1 MRRGIER
8 LRGFREVYPEDQR
21 VRRRLF
27 QAFVE
32 VAQSFGFE
40 EVEAPSVEPLELF
53 RLKSGEEILAQTWSF
68 RDKGGREVTL
78 VPELTP
84 SIARMVARRR
94 DLPRPL
100 KWFSIA
106 KMWRYEEP
114 QAGRLREF
122 WQFNA
127 DIFGSPYPE
136 ADAEVI
142 ALSCAYL
149 DRVGLR
155 SQYEVRVSDRYS
167 MEAILGPRAGEI
179 FPIIDRMPKVGEG
192 ETRAALSA
200 LGLSDSEA
208 ERVLEI
214 ASVRGR
220 WEEVRSTVKRLG
232 APDYRLRVLD
242 ELFLVLD
249 SYGLGDRVIVDLSTV
264 RGLAYYTGIVYEG
277 RDRAGRHRAIF
288 GGGRYDGVVSLL
300 GGRETPATGMGMGDA
315 VLELMLREAGLWG
328 LEAPRADA
336 VVMWMGGD
344 RELSLAARAAAA
356 LREAGLRVDLEVM
369 RRRPSRVLS
378 RASREGVRLAVIVGE
393 EEASAGEVSLKDLE
407 SGRQVRVPVG
417 ELPSAARA
425 LLGG

>member
-1 MRRGIER
+1 MREGIER
-8 LRGFREVYPEDQR
+8 LRGFREIYPEDQA
-21 VRRRLF
+21 VRRRIFSLF
-27 QAFVE
+27 VD
-32 VAQSFGFE
+32 VARSFGFE

-53 RLKSGEEILAQTWSF
+53 RIKSGEEILSQTWSF
-68 RDKGGREVTL
+68 RDKGGREVAL
-78 VPELTP
+78 IPELTP

-127 DIFGSPYPE
+127 DVFGSPYPE

-142 ALSCAYL
+142 ALSCSFL
-149 DRVGLR
+149 DRLGLS
-155 SQYEVRVSDRYS
+155 SQYEVRVSDRLL
-167 MEAILGPRAGEI
+167 MESLLGPRAREI
-179 FPIIDRMPKVGEG
+179 FPVIDRMPKVGEG
-192 ETRAALSA
+192 ETRASLAG
-200 LGLSDSEA
+200 LGLSPSEVD
-208 ERVLEI
+208 RVMEV
-214 ASVRGR
+214 ASVRGP
-220 WEEVRSTVKRLG
+220 WDGVRPELSRLG
-232 APDYRLRVLD
+232 APGERLAVLD

-249 SYGLGDRVIVDLSTV
+249 SYGLGDRALVDLSTV

-277 RDRAGRHRAIF
+277 RDRAGRYRAIF

-315 VLELMLREAGLWG
+315 VLELMLRDAGLWG
-328 LEAPRADA
+328 DGEPRADA
-336 VVMWMGGD
+336 VVMWIGGP
-344 RELSLAARAAAA
+344 RELSLAARAAAI
-356 LREAGLRVDLEVM
+356 LRSAGLRVDLDVM
-369 RRRPSRVLS
+369 RRRPSKVLS
-378 RASREGVRLAVIVGE
+378 RASREGLRLAVIVGE

-407 SGRQVRVPVG
+407 TGRQVRVPLG
-417 ELPSAARA
+417 ELKRVART